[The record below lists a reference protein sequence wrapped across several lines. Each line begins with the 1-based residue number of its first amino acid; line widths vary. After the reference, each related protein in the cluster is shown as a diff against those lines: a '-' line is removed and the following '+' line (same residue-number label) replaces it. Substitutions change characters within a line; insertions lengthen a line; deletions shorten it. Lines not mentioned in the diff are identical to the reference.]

1 MAEEAANRFHLGRVL
16 FVPAANPPHKSGLTF
31 APYQDRLR
39 MAELAAGADPR
50 FEVSRLEEGS
60 GRNYSIDTVERVRAA
75 LKPDD
80 ELFFL
85 IGADAFAEI
94 ETWQRW
100 QELIAKVAFLV
111 VSRPGHRYR
120 IPEGAKV
127 ERLETVDLPVSSS
140 DIRNALAQG
149 KRPSEIPEQV
159 LEYIFQ
165 HGLYGVPVRA

>member
-1 MAEEAANRFHLGRVL
+1 MV
-16 FVPAANPPHKSGLTF
+16 
-31 APYQDRLR
+31 
-39 MAELAAGADPR
+39 ELAAGGDPR
-50 FEVSRLEEGS
+50 FEVSRLEQGS
-60 GRNYSIDTVERVRAA
+60 ERNYSIDTVERVRTG
-75 LKPDD
+75 LTPDD

-94 ETWQRW
+94 ETWHRW
-100 QELIAKVAFLV
+100 KELIAIVAFLV

-120 IPEGAKV
+120 IPAGAKV

-140 DIRNALAQG
+140 DIRNALGAG
-149 KRPSEIPEQV
+149 KRPMEIPEPV